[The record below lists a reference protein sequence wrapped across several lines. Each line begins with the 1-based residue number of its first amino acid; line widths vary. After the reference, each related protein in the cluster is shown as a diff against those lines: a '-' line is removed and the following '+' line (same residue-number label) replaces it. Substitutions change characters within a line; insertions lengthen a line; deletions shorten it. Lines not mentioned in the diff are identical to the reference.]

1 MWDRARD
8 IVQILVIPTIMWS
21 LWVSR
26 GVEIQRLQLEQSTAE
41 LADLKIKV
49 NSLEERAGT
58 TRERLGKIETKLEGM
73 HAQLERIERMLERI
87 TQEAR

>member
-1 MWDRARD
+1 MVLGHEVLMNMSIWDRARD

-41 LADLKIKV
+41 IADLKLKV

-58 TRERLGKIETKLEGM
+58 TR
-73 HAQLERIERMLERI
+73 
-87 TQEAR
+87 